1 MLPVNNYKESTKLSQ
16 TADNIVVRPITTS
29 RLDLKTSKIS
39 YVSLPMLRPAVL
51 NRSMFDNETKLITNV
66 MFLSVLVY

>member
-1 MLPVNNYKESTKLSQ
+1 
-16 TADNIVVRPITTS
+16 
-29 RLDLKTSKIS
+29 
-39 YVSLPMLRPAVL
+39 MLRPAVL